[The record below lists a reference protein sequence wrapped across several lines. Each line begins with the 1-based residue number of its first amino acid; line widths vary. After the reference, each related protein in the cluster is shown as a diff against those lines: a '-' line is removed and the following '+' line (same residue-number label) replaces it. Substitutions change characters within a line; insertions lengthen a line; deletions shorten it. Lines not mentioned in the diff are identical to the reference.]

1 MWPSAWDPTAWKVIG
16 AYMAFELALMRLV
29 PGKTFTAMVTATGHV
44 PKYTANGMQCYALSI
59 AALMYLMHEGTLA
72 PGAVY
77 DLFGKLLSSM
87 NVFALLFCCALMLK
101 GYTFPSTADSGS
113 TGVLVLDY
121 YWGTE
126 LYPRVLGWDV
136 KTFTNCRFGMMFWA
150 LGLLCYAHAQFLKCA
165 AAPRPSRIYARRTAP
180 SLLIASSPAQVRP
193 RLVVHGGERR
203 APARVHHQVLLVGD
217 RLLVLDGHPA
227 RPRGLLHL
235 LGLPRVASHHLHR
248 AHVSEKG
255 RPPARRAG

>member
-165 AAPRPSRIYARRTAP
+165 AAVRRRVRAASRVRARYAAP
-180 SLLIASSPAQVRP
+180 CV
-193 RLVVHGGERR
+193 
-203 APARVHHQVLLVGD
+203 
-217 RLLVLDGHPA
+217 
-227 RPRGLLHL
+227 
-235 LGLPRVASHHLHR
+235 
-248 AHVSEKG
+248 
-255 RPPARRAG
+255 

>member
-1 MWPSAWDPTAWKVIG
+1 M
-16 AYMAFELALMRLV
+16 
-29 PGKTFTAMVTATGHV
+29 

-165 AAPRPSRIYARRTAP
+165 AAVRRRVRAPRARARDT
-180 SLLIASSPAQVRP
+180 L
-193 RLVVHGGERR
+193 RLVCDDHPSPGLSRR
-203 APARVHHQVLLVGD
+203 NG
-217 RLLVLDGHPA
+217 
-227 RPRGLLHL
+227 
-235 LGLPRVASHHLHR
+235 
-248 AHVSEKG
+248 HVSSSMAVSVALQLVYITKFFWWETG
-255 RPPARRAG
+255 YWCSMDIQHDRAGYYICWGCLVWLPIIYTAHT

>member
-87 NVFALLFCCALMLK
+87 NVFALLFCCALML
-101 GYTFPSTADSGS
+101 
-113 TGVLVLDY
+113 
-121 YWGTE
+121 E
-126 LYPRVLGWDV
+126 LQLGW
-136 KTFTNCRFGMMFWA
+136 
-150 LGLLCYAHAQFLKCA
+150 
-165 AAPRPSRIYARRTAP
+165 
-180 SLLIASSPAQVRP
+180 
-193 RLVVHGGERR
+193 
-203 APARVHHQVLLVGD
+203 LVGWLFCAILIGRRHKYKTTD
-217 RLLVLDGHPA
+217 RH
-227 RPRGLLHL
+227 
-235 LGLPRVASHHLHR
+235 
-248 AHVSEKG
+248 
-255 RPPARRAG
+255 